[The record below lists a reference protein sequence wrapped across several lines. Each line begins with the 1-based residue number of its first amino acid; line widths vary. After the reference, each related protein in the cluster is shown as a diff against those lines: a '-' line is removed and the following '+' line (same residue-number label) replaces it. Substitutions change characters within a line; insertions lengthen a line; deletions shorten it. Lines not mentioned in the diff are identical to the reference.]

1 MYLAVEVGKFVKQ
14 VVTEWCP
21 STTGPLLPTM
31 TEWAGYLV
39 PTGVLPPFDNCGA
52 HRTACPTNTPV
63 WTALIWDQIVRWTGG
78 GGALRRRI
86 IAWRRHGRQGVQSLR
101 ALRPWVGE
109 KKAPPP
115 PFVLHPLVD
124 CCQVTVPHPHVGEPH
139 YHRTHTFSGTE
150 IALQNEGIQRQD
162 SLAFMLI
169 RDAVICIIM
178 LRPTPKQVPLWSG

>member
-78 GGALRRRI
+78 GG
-86 IAWRRHGRQGVQSLR
+86 GF
-101 ALRPWVGE
+101 
-109 KKAPPP
+109 APPYYRLEAP
-115 PFVLHPLVD
+115 RAP
-124 CCQVTVPHPHVGEPH
+124 GG
-139 YHRTHTFSGTE
+139 S
-150 IALQNEGIQRQD
+150 I
-162 SLAFMLI
+162 
-169 RDAVICIIM
+169 
-178 LRPTPKQVPLWSG
+178 PTCLEAMGW

>member
-31 TEWAGYLV
+31 TEWAGYPL

-78 GGALRRRI
+78 GGLCAAVL
-86 IAWRRHGRQGVQSLR
+86 SLGGATGAR
-101 ALRPWVGE
+101 GFNPY
-109 KKAPPP
+109 
-115 PFVLHPLVD
+115 
-124 CCQVTVPHPHVGEPH
+124 VP
-139 YHRTHTFSGTE
+139 
-150 IALQNEGIQRQD
+150 
-162 SLAFMLI
+162 
-169 RDAVICIIM
+169 
-178 LRPTPKQVPLWSG
+178 